1 MAMLV
6 LSSFYLLRNYCVI
19 ANPILI
25 SNPGIMKILF
35 ATVRGQN
42 TLSNLQH
49 CFHCFDIGFQIGL
62 FGAIKLHQGKGYNN
76 NWWIF
81 WYHGL
86 RDWLTDNWI
95 AIRWGPAQMKSVL
108 LPCYCAPHLSMLLL
122 KRTSSALHPF
132 FFSSYYSTLL
142 NYFLASPLSGSLLT
156 SCSNAPFTSSLFTF
170 SPKILHQ
177 SSSHQKI

>member
-19 ANPILI
+19 ANHILI
-25 SNPGIMKILF
+25 SDPGIMKILF

-42 TLSNLQH
+42 TLSYLQH
-49 CFHCFDIGFQIGL
+49 CFHCFNIGYQIRL
-62 FGAIKLHQGKGYNN
+62 FGAIKLYQGKGYNK

-86 RDWLTDNWI
+86 RDWLADNWI
-95 AIRWGPAQMKSVL
+95 ALRWSPAQMKSVL
-108 LPCYCAPHLSMLLL
+108 
-122 KRTSSALHPF
+122 PF
-132 FFSSYYSTLL
+132 FIASYYSALL
-142 NYFLASPLSGSLLT
+142 IYFIASLLSGSLLT
-156 SCSNAPFTSSLFTF
+156 LLKCAFHFLPIHLFT
-170 SPKILHQ
+170 KILHQ